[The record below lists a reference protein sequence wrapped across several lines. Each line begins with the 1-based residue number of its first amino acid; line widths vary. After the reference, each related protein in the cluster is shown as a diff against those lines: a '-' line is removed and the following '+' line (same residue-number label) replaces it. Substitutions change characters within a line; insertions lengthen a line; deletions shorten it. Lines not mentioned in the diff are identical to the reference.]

1 MSVPEYAGCQMERA
15 TIAATLSPRDYYD
28 QMDKEINE
36 AIGVDIGWTGL
47 IASRPYPM
55 DESTLQGFRSRYS
68 LIKTFQ
74 EQTLALFRASLN
86 QECDPEIAQMVVGE
100 LPDTL
105 GIPYHRQLTDRQ
117 HRTPVFFRTDEV
129 ASGKLFEVQCCGSG
143 WCLAEQIRQLYCD
156 NERVF
161 GAGSISRTPWPPPSP
176 GLSRGIWRRAP
187 YPSPR
192 GQRVPAH
199 GMRYF
204 IQRTRRQ
211 GARYFS
217 YDRGVSPADCNFV
230 RSHDFITLP
239 HHNFFAD
246 RMERCNQ
253 GQVFFDLPPSNLFD
267 GKIILAWPFWEKT
280 RSWYSDE
287 VRSLFPHA
295 GIIRPDGIE
304 LEGGERI
311 SLEEFCRIPQRKR
324 EFYIK
329 YAGTDI
335 NMNWGSKS
343 VYLASTFSQV
353 QCRKLLDTIL
363 ADGRRHRHWI
373 VQRAIRQ
380 KETASV
386 VSLEAFSL
394 TPKRIPS
401 SAAST
406 DRMD

>member
-1 MSVPEYAGCQMERA
+1 
-15 TIAATLSPRDYYD
+15 
-28 QMDKEINE
+28 
-36 AIGVDIGWTGL
+36 
-47 IASRPYPM
+47 
-55 DESTLQGFRSRYS
+55 
-68 LIKTFQ
+68 
-74 EQTLALFRASLN
+74 
-86 QECDPEIAQMVVGE
+86 
-100 LPDTL
+100 
-105 GIPYHRQLTDRQ
+105 
-117 HRTPVFFRTDEV
+117 
-129 ASGKLFEVQCCGSG
+129 
-143 WCLAEQIRQLYCD
+143 
-156 NERVF
+156 
-161 GAGSISRTPWPPPSP
+161 
-176 GLSRGIWRRAP
+176 
-187 YPSPR
+187 
-192 GQRVPAH
+192 
-199 GMRYF
+199 MRYF

-295 GIIRPDGIE
+295 GIIRPDGIA

-386 VSLEAFSL
+386 VSLDGTLVDSEAYSKLSGFYGPDGL
-394 TPKRIPS
+394 MAILVMQKCNHKVHGS
-401 SAAST
+401 SETIMSIVH
-406 DRMD
+406 